1 MSIDLPWERRVG
13 KLVKCW
19 RGCCGVV
26 WFGSRVPRVP
36 CGFLRAD
43 GILRNFLAKLLNSRD
58 RSQSVAITI
67 YGTCHAGGDL
77 SPLVVLLVPGYLS
90 NNTRGVLHISKPYQG
105 PIYHKTL

>member
-1 MSIDLPWERRVG
+1 ME
-13 KLVKCW
+13 
-19 RGCCGVV
+19 
-26 WFGSRVPRVP
+26 WFGLAPGSLACLADFFGPMVS
-36 CGFLRAD
+36 CGISL
-43 GILRNFLAKLLNSRD
+43 ITLLNSRD

-90 NNTRGVLHISKPYQG
+90 NNTRRVLHISKPYQG